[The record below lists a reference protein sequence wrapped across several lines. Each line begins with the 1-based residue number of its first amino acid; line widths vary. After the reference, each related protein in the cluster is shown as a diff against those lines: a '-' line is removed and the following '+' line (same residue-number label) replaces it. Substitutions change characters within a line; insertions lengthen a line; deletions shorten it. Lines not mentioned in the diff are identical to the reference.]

1 MAFSRLTLIK
11 FVELVLVIACVV
23 LHYNSME
30 AADSF
35 HLFFTSA
42 VFGGYLIIMIGLVLG
57 FFVDTAFGRR
67 TDLYFTVLG
76 GVLFLSAGIMTYNH
90 FNGRPKILET
100 EVSRNGMM
108 KAWAA
113 IITGVIYFVDAVFTF
128 RAE

>member
-11 FVELVLVIACVV
+11 FVELVLVIACVIF
-23 LHYNSME
+23 HYHSLE
-30 AADSF
+30 AGDNF
-35 HLFFTSA
+35 NVFFTSA

-76 GVLFLSAGIMTYNH
+76 GVLFLSAGIITYNQ
-90 FNGRPKILET
+90 FNGRIKIFET
-100 EVSRNGMM
+100 DVSRYGMM

-113 IITGVIYFVDAVFTF
+113 IITGVVYFVDAVFTF

>member
-11 FVELVLVIACVV
+11 FIELVLVIACVI

-30 AADSF
+30 AGDNF

-57 FFVDTAFGRR
+57 FFVDTAFGKRV
-67 TDLYFTVLG
+67 DLYFTILG
-76 GVLFLSAGIMTYNH
+76 GLLFLSAGIMTYNY
-90 FNGRPKILET
+90 FSGRPKILET
-100 EVSRNGMM
+100 DHSKYGMY
-108 KAWAA
+108 KAWTS
-113 IITGVIYFVDAVFTF
+113 IIAGVIFFVDGVFTF